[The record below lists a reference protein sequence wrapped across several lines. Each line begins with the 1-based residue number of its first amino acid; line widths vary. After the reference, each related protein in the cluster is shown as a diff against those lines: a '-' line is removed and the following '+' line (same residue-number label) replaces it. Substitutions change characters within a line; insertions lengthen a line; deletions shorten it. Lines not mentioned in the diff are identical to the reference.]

1 MELDRRLEREVEEER
16 LEKEEEER
24 ARVALSPQHSPARA
38 GDTTEA
44 HAAAAQHTPD
54 INVAWNTMMVWL
66 LNDVYDAEHRAYFM
80 SEKKMELTPLKIRSH
95 GASSV
100 MHYDE
105 RYTPYIE
112 MTGLLP
118 FVQLVSRS
126 TPNLNAAAVT
136 ALIDR
141 WRPETHSFHLRT
153 GEMTVT
159 LQDVSMITALPIEG
173 KPLCMSTDS
182 EGWRH
187 QMEALIG
194 MSPQEPE
201 VEDGGKKDRV
211 PAGATF
217 TWIAANFA
225 HCPEDADDEVI
236 QRYARVYMWY
246 VISRTIFADGTGKNA
261 PWMWLKAL
269 TVLDNK
275 FSWGSAALAYLYR
288 QLDDACR
295 RTTKDGGVGGC
306 MLLLSVWSWERLPV
320 GRPKSSKWNTWDDHD
335 NPVRQP
341 TWAYKWDLVSEVASE
356 VNLLYKQYTNEMDS
370 LTPEQVEWEPYG
382 VGTNFGDAHTFQL
395 NPLCVQE
402 RHIWL
407 MRCPLICNW
416 AVEWHLPHRVLRQF
430 GYFQPHPPE
439 WMDTDTQLHRL
450 DRRRQRKIKDWQK
463 HHKSYVL
470 MFEQSVQAT
479 SSIQRTQYHQHCA
492 LAFSNYL
499 RWFQE
504 STRVEICPPAY
515 EEDILE
521 EPTEYDEL
529 AQGGYNKLIREG
541 YQTSFAPVLN
551 FVRKEVKKQADESED
566 ILDNTPGGKKGEC
579 ALRLFIK
586 EQGKKLRRLSNI
598 LGCRDPEYVS
608 PSRSGSSERNTL
620 DDSASSGA
628 HMDDGDI
635 TQRNTQEDDA
645 DTHQAADDMTLKAF
659 QRSAYVLKPRK
670 EFKRYSP
677 DDYAKGK
684 NPVAGSSRLSRMRSR
699 EDEVEDDDDDE
710 SDDPDQFVVARRK
723 KLVSKRGRGPK

>member
-1 MELDRRLEREVEEER
+1 
-16 LEKEEEER
+16 
-24 ARVALSPQHSPARA
+24 
-38 GDTTEA
+38 
-44 HAAAAQHTPD
+44 
-54 INVAWNTMMVWL
+54 
-66 LNDVYDAEHRAYFM
+66 
-80 SEKKMELTPLKIRSH
+80 
-95 GASSV
+95 
-100 MHYDE
+100 
-105 RYTPYIE
+105 
-112 MTGLLP
+112 
-118 FVQLVSRS
+118 
-126 TPNLNAAAVT
+126 
-136 ALIDR
+136 
-141 WRPETHSFHLRT
+141 
-153 GEMTVT
+153 
-159 LQDVSMITALPIEG
+159 
-173 KPLCMSTDS
+173 
-182 EGWRH
+182 
-187 QMEALIG
+187 MEALIG

-382 VGTNFGDAHTFQL
+382 VGTNFGDAHT
-395 NPLCVQE
+395 
-402 RHIWL
+402 
-407 MRCPLICNW
+407 
-416 AVEWHLPHRVLRQF
+416 
-430 GYFQPHPPE
+430 
-439 WMDTDTQLHRL
+439 L

-479 SSIQRTQYHQHCA
+479 SSIQRTQYRQHCA

-529 AQGGYNKLIREG
+529 AQGGYSKLIREG

-551 FVRKEVKKQADESED
+551 FV
-566 ILDNTPGGKKGEC
+566 
-579 ALRLFIK
+579 
-586 EQGKKLRRLSNI
+586 
-598 LGCRDPEYVS
+598 
-608 PSRSGSSERNTL
+608 
-620 DDSASSGA
+620 
-628 HMDDGDI
+628 
-635 TQRNTQEDDA
+635 
-645 DTHQAADDMTLKAF
+645 AADDMTLKAF
-659 QRSAYVLKPRK
+659 QRSAYMLKPRK

-684 NPVAGSSRLSRMRSR
+684 NPVAGSSRLSTMRSR

>member
-1 MELDRRLEREVEEER
+1 
-16 LEKEEEER
+16 
-24 ARVALSPQHSPARA
+24 
-38 GDTTEA
+38 
-44 HAAAAQHTPD
+44 
-54 INVAWNTMMVWL
+54 
-66 LNDVYDAEHRAYFM
+66 
-80 SEKKMELTPLKIRSH
+80 
-95 GASSV
+95 
-100 MHYDE
+100 
-105 RYTPYIE
+105 
-112 MTGLLP
+112 
-118 FVQLVSRS
+118 
-126 TPNLNAAAVT
+126 
-136 ALIDR
+136 
-141 WRPETHSFHLRT
+141 
-153 GEMTVT
+153 
-159 LQDVSMITALPIEG
+159 
-173 KPLCMSTDS
+173 
-182 EGWRH
+182 
-187 QMEALIG
+187 MEALIG

-246 VISRTIFADGTGKNA
+246 VISRIFAYGTGKNA

-288 QLDDACR
+288 QDDKGR
-295 RTTKDGGVGGC
+295 
-306 MLLLSVWSWERLPV
+306 WSWWLYAPTFSMELGTPTV
-320 GRPKSSKWNTWDDHD
+320 GRPKSSKWNIWNDHG

-341 TWAYKWDLVSEVASE
+341 TWAYKWDLVSEVARE

-382 VGTNFGDAHTFQL
+382 VGTNFGDAHTFKL

-402 RHIWL
+402 RHLWL

-439 WMDTDTQLHRL
+439 WVDTDTQLHRL

-479 SSIQRTQYHQHCA
+479 SSIQRTQYRQHCA
-492 LAFSNYL
+492 LAFNNYL

-529 AQGGYNKLIREG
+529 AQGGYSKLIREG

-566 ILDNTPGGKKGEC
+566 ILDNTLAGKKGRIC
-579 ALRLFIK
+579 T
-586 EQGKKLRRLSNI
+586 
-598 LGCRDPEYVS
+598 
-608 PSRSGSSERNTL
+608 SSIHKGTGQEVTAPIQHFSFFGTR
-620 DDSASSGA
+620 
-628 HMDDGDI
+628 MDDGDI
-635 TQRNTQEDDA
+635 TSAANTQRNTQEDDV
-645 DTHQAADDMTLKAF
+645 DTPQAADDMTLKAF
-659 QRSAYVLKPRK
+659 QRSAYMLKPRK

-684 NPVAGSSRLSRMRSR
+684 NPVAGGSHLSRMRSR
-699 EDEVEDDDDDE
+699 DDEVEDDDDDE
-710 SDDPDQFVVARRK
+710 SDDPEQFVVARRK

>member
-1 MELDRRLEREVEEER
+1 
-16 LEKEEEER
+16 
-24 ARVALSPQHSPARA
+24 
-38 GDTTEA
+38 
-44 HAAAAQHTPD
+44 
-54 INVAWNTMMVWL
+54 
-66 LNDVYDAEHRAYFM
+66 M

-112 MTGLLP
+112 MTGLLS
-118 FVQLVSRS
+118 FVHLVSRS

-182 EGWRH
+182 EGWWH

-295 RTTKDGGVGGC
+295 RTTKDDGVGGC

-382 VGTNFGDAHTFQL
+382 VGTNFGDAHTFEL
-395 NPLCVQE
+395 NALCMQE
-402 RHIWL
+402 RHLWL

-430 GYFQPHPPE
+430 GYFQPHPPK
-439 WMDTDTQLHRL
+439 WVDTDTQLHRL

-463 HHKSYVL
+463 YHKSYVL

-479 SSIQRTQYHQHCA
+479 SSIQRTQYRQHCA

-529 AQGGYNKLIREG
+529 AQGGYSKLIREG

-551 FVRKEVKKQADESED
+551 FVRKEVKKQADEFED
-566 ILDNTPGGKKGEC
+566 ILDNTPGGKKGES

-586 EQGKKLRRLSNI
+586 
-598 LGCRDPEYVS
+598 
-608 PSRSGSSERNTL
+608 
-620 DDSASSGA
+620 
-628 HMDDGDI
+628 
-635 TQRNTQEDDA
+635 
-645 DTHQAADDMTLKAF
+645 AADDMTLKAF
-659 QRSAYVLKPRK
+659 QRSAYMLKPRK

-684 NPVAGSSRLSRMRSR
+684 NPVAGSSRLSRMKSR

-710 SDDPDQFVVARRK
+710 SDDPEQFVVARRK

>member
-1 MELDRRLEREVEEER
+1 
-16 LEKEEEER
+16 
-24 ARVALSPQHSPARA
+24 
-38 GDTTEA
+38 
-44 HAAAAQHTPD
+44 
-54 INVAWNTMMVWL
+54 
-66 LNDVYDAEHRAYFM
+66 
-80 SEKKMELTPLKIRSH
+80 
-95 GASSV
+95 
-100 MHYDE
+100 
-105 RYTPYIE
+105 
-112 MTGLLP
+112 
-118 FVQLVSRS
+118 
-126 TPNLNAAAVT
+126 
-136 ALIDR
+136 
-141 WRPETHSFHLRT
+141 
-153 GEMTVT
+153 
-159 LQDVSMITALPIEG
+159 
-173 KPLCMSTDS
+173 
-182 EGWRH
+182 
-187 QMEALIG
+187 

-246 VISRTIFADGTGKNA
+246 VISRTISADGTGKNA

-269 TVLDNK
+269 TVFDNK

-320 GRPKSSKWNTWDDHD
+320 GRPKSSQWNTWDDHG

-370 LTPEQVEWEPYG
+370 LTPEQ
-382 VGTNFGDAHTFQL
+382 
-395 NPLCVQE
+395 
-402 RHIWL
+402 
-407 MRCPLICNW
+407 
-416 AVEWHLPHRVLRQF
+416 
-430 GYFQPHPPE
+430 PHPPE
-439 WMDTDTQLHRL
+439 WVDTDTQLHRL

-463 HHKSYVL
+463 HHKSYVV

-479 SSIQRTQYHQHCA
+479 SSIQRTRYRQHCP

-521 EPTEYDEL
+521 EPPEYNAL
-529 AQGGYNKLIREG
+529 AQGGCGRHDVEG
-541 YQTSFAPVLN
+541 FPM
-551 FVRKEVKKQADESED
+551 
-566 ILDNTPGGKKGEC
+566 
-579 ALRLFIK
+579 LRLHV
-586 EQGKKLRRLSNI
+586 E
-598 LGCRDPEYVS
+598 
-608 PSRSGSSERNTL
+608 
-620 DDSASSGA
+620 A
-628 HMDDGDI
+628 
-635 TQRNTQEDDA
+635 
-645 DTHQAADDMTLKAF
+645 
-659 QRSAYVLKPRK
+659 RK

-684 NPVAGSSRLSRMRSR
+684 NPVAGGSRLSRMRSMD
-699 EDEVEDDDDDE
+699 DEVEDDDDDE
-710 SDDPDQFVVARRK
+710 SDDPEQFVVARRK

>member
-1 MELDRRLEREVEEER
+1 
-16 LEKEEEER
+16 
-24 ARVALSPQHSPARA
+24 
-38 GDTTEA
+38 
-44 HAAAAQHTPD
+44 
-54 INVAWNTMMVWL
+54 
-66 LNDVYDAEHRAYFM
+66 M

-100 MHYDE
+100 MQYDE

-118 FVQLVSRS
+118 FVQLV
-126 TPNLNAAAVT
+126 N
-136 ALIDR
+136 
-141 WRPETHSFHLRT
+141 
-153 GEMTVT
+153 
-159 LQDVSMITALPIEG
+159 
-173 KPLCMSTDS
+173 
-182 EGWRH
+182 
-187 QMEALIG
+187 
-194 MSPQEPE
+194 
-201 VEDGGKKDRV
+201 
-211 PAGATF
+211 
-217 TWIAANFA
+217 
-225 HCPEDADDEVI
+225 DEVI
-236 QRYARVYMWY
+236 QRYACVYMWY

-261 PWMWLKAL
+261 PWMWVKAF
-269 TVLDNK
+269 TVFDNK

-320 GRPKSSKWNTWDDHD
+320 GHPKSSLWNTWDDHG

-341 TWAYKWDLVSEVASE
+341 TWAYKWDLVPEVASE

-382 VGTNFGDAHTFQL
+382 VGPNFGDAHTFEL

-402 RHIWL
+402 RHLWL

-416 AVEWHLPHRVLRQF
+416 AVEFHLPHHVMRQF

-439 WMDTDTQLHRL
+439 WVDTDTQLHRL

-463 HHKSYVL
+463 HHKSY
-470 MFEQSVQAT
+470 A
-479 SSIQRTQYHQHCA
+479 
-492 LAFSNYL
+492 
-499 RWFQE
+499 
-504 STRVEICPPAY
+504 STPVEICPPAY

-521 EPTEYDEL
+521 EPTEYDAL
-529 AQGGYNKLIREG
+529 AQGRYNKLIREG

-566 ILDNTPGGKKGEC
+566 IPDNTGVGKKGES

-586 EQGKKLRRLSNI
+586 EQGQKLRRLSNI

-608 PSRSGSSERNTL
+608 PLRSGSSERNTL

-628 HMDDGDI
+628 RMDDGDI
-635 TQRNTQEDDA
+635 TR
-645 DTHQAADDMTLKAF
+645 QAADDMTLKAF
-659 QRSAYVLKPRK
+659 QRSAYMLKPRK
-670 EFKRYSP
+670 EFRRYSP

-684 NPVAGSSRLSRMRSR
+684 NPVAGGSRLSRMRSMDD
-699 EDEVEDDDDDE
+699 EDEDDDDDE
-710 SDDPDQFVVARRK
+710 SDDPEQFVVARRK
-723 KLVSKRGRGPK
+723 KLVSKRGRGPKM

>member
-1 MELDRRLEREVEEER
+1 MRCGECGSAHRQAQRGRPSQGPLPHKPSVKVPLPRITRGRPQR
-16 LEKEEEER
+16 K
-24 ARVALSPQHSPARA
+24 RVPR
-38 GDTTEA
+38 
-44 HAAAAQHTPD
+44 
-54 INVAWNTMMVWL
+54 MVWL
-66 LNDVYDAEHRAYFM
+66 LNDVCDAEHRAYFM
-80 SEKKMELTPLKIRSH
+80 SEKKMELTPLKIQSH

-105 RYTPYIE
+105 WYTPYIE

-118 FVQLVSRS
+118 FVQL
-126 TPNLNAAAVT
+126 
-136 ALIDR
+136 
-141 WRPETHSFHLRT
+141 
-153 GEMTVT
+153 
-159 LQDVSMITALPIEG
+159 
-173 KPLCMSTDS
+173 
-182 EGWRH
+182 
-187 QMEALIG
+187 
-194 MSPQEPE
+194 EPE

-211 PAGATF
+211 PASATF
-217 TWIAANFA
+217 TSIAANFA

-236 QRYARVYMWY
+236 QRYAPVYMWY

-288 QLDDACR
+288 ELDDACR

-382 VGTNFGDAHTFQL
+382 VGTNFGDAHT
-395 NPLCVQE
+395 
-402 RHIWL
+402 
-407 MRCPLICNW
+407 
-416 AVEWHLPHRVLRQF
+416 
-430 GYFQPHPPE
+430 
-439 WMDTDTQLHRL
+439 L

-479 SSIQRTQYHQHCA
+479 SSIQRTQYRQHCA

-529 AQGGYNKLIREG
+529 AQGGYSKLIREG

-551 FVRKEVKKQADESED
+551 IVRKEVKKQADESED
-566 ILDNTPGGKKGEC
+566 ILDNTPGGKKGES

-635 TQRNTQEDDA
+635 TQRNTQEDDV
-645 DTHQAADDMTLKAF
+645 DTPQAADDMTLKAF
-659 QRSAYVLKPRK
+659 QRSAYMLKPRK

-684 NPVAGSSRLSRMRSR
+684 NPVAGSSRLLTMRSR

>member
-1 MELDRRLEREVEEER
+1 
-16 LEKEEEER
+16 
-24 ARVALSPQHSPARA
+24 
-38 GDTTEA
+38 
-44 HAAAAQHTPD
+44 
-54 INVAWNTMMVWL
+54 MVWL
-66 LNDVYDAEHRAYFM
+66 LNNVYDVEHRAYFM

-105 RYTPYIE
+105 RYTLYIE

-118 FVQLVSRS
+118 FVRLVSRS
-126 TPNLNAAAVT
+126 TPNLNVAAVT
-136 ALIDR
+136 TLIDR

-153 GEMTVT
+153 REMTVT

-173 KPLCMSTDS
+173 KPLYMSTDS
-182 EGWRH
+182 EGWRQ

-269 TVLDNK
+269 TVFDNK

-320 GRPKSSKWNTWDDHD
+320 GRPKSSQWNTWDDHD

-382 VGTNFGDAHTFQL
+382 VGTNFGDAHTFDL

-402 RHIWL
+402 RHLWL

-416 AVEWHLPHRVLRQF
+416 AVEFHLPHRVMRQF

-439 WMDTDTQLHRL
+439 WVDTDTQLHRL

-463 HHKSYVL
+463 HHKRYVV
-470 MFEQSVQAT
+470 MFEQSVQVA
-479 SSIQRTQYHQHCA
+479 SSIRRTQYRQHCP

-499 RWFQE
+499 RWFQA

-521 EPTEYDEL
+521 EPTEYDAL
-529 AQGGYNKLIREG
+529 AQGRYNKLIREG

-566 ILDNTPGGKKGEC
+566 ILDNTPGGKKGRICTSSIHKGTGPEVT
-579 ALRLFIK
+579 APIQHFRL
-586 EQGKKLRRLSNI
+586 
-598 LGCRDPEYVS
+598 P
-608 PSRSGSSERNTL
+608 
-620 DDSASSGA
+620 
-628 HMDDGDI
+628 
-635 TQRNTQEDDA
+635 
-645 DTHQAADDMTLKAF
+645 
-659 QRSAYVLKPRK
+659 
-670 EFKRYSP
+670 
-677 DDYAKGK
+677 
-684 NPVAGSSRLSRMRSR
+684 
-699 EDEVEDDDDDE
+699 
-710 SDDPDQFVVARRK
+710 
-723 KLVSKRGRGPK
+723 

>member
-1 MELDRRLEREVEEER
+1 M
-16 LEKEEEER
+16 
-24 ARVALSPQHSPARA
+24 PAQGPAATA
-38 GDTTEA
+38 GDNPGGAPGRADAELGQA
-44 HAAAAQHTPD
+44 
-54 INVAWNTMMVWL
+54 NGMVWL
-66 LNDVYDAEHRAYFM
+66 LNNVYDVEHRAYFM

-100 MHYDE
+100 MQYDE

-136 ALIDR
+136 ALIDL

-159 LQDVSMITALPIEG
+159 LQDISMITALPIEG

-182 EGWRH
+182 EVWRQ

-194 MSPQEPE
+194 MSLQELE

-211 PAGATF
+211 PAGAPF

-236 QRYARVYMWY
+236 KRYARVYMWY

-269 TVLDNK
+269 TVWTT
-275 FSWGSAALAYLYR
+275 SLAGARPHWLT
-288 QLDDACR
+288 CIG
-295 RTTKDGGVGGC
+295 RTTTDSGVGGC

-320 GRPKSSKWNTWDDHD
+320 GRPKSSQWNTWDDHG

-370 LTPEQVEWEPYG
+370 LTPKQVEWEPYG
-382 VGTNFGDAHTFQL
+382 VGPNFGDAHTFEL

-402 RHIWL
+402 RHLWL

-416 AVEWHLPHRVLRQF
+416 AVEFHLPHRVMHQF
-430 GYFQPHPPE
+430 GFFQPHPPKCV
-439 WMDTDTQLHRL
+439 DKDTQLH
-450 DRRRQRKIKDWQK
+450 RRRQRKIKYWRK
-463 HHKSYVL
+463 HHKSYVIS
-470 MFEQSVQAT
+470 FEQSVQAA
-479 SSIQRTQYHQHCA
+479 SSIRRTQHRQHCP
-492 LAFSNYL
+492 LAFNNYL
-499 RWFQE
+499 RWFRE

-521 EPTEYDEL
+521 EATEYDAL

-566 ILDNTPGGKKGEC
+566 ILDNTPGGKKGES

-598 LGCRDPEYVS
+598 LGCRDHEYVS
-608 PSRSGSSERNTL
+608 PSGSGSSERNTL
-620 DDSASSGA
+620 DDSAASGA
-628 HMDDGDI
+628 RMDDGDI
-635 TQRNTQEDDA
+635 TSTANTQRNTVEDDVDTPEVA
-645 DTHQAADDMTLKAF
+645 DRMTLKAF
-659 QRSAYVLKPRK
+659 QRSAYMLKPRK
-670 EFKRYSP
+670 EFRRYSP

-684 NPVAGSSRLSRMRSR
+684 NPVAGDSRLSRMRSMDD
-699 EDEVEDDDDDE
+699 EDEDDDDDE
-710 SDDPDQFVVARRK
+710 SDDPEQFVVARRK
-723 KLVSKRGRGPK
+723 KLVFKRGRGPKM